1 VVASKGSPQRI
12 TWARYDTALNTQVL
26 LTWKHVRLPRRRR
39 TPSDRARADVPVVA
53 VGQLRAVIDSRT
65 SNSFVGRGLPFGQAT
80 ALALGQQLRALA
92 PTGCGYSS

>member
-1 VVASKGSPQRI
+1 M
-12 TWARYDTALNTQVL
+12 
-26 LTWKHVRLPRRRR
+26 
-39 TPSDRARADVPVVA
+39 PVVA